1 MNRAKT
7 TMFSKIR
14 LQFTLLYMLIAVAFV
29 VIIGSFTY
37 GLLTIYLQSI
47 TDLALRHKI
56 AHEYEVMNLPMPP
69 ELTTADQQW
78 ADIRKRIFPSLFG
91 QTSTSTN
98 NDNPKIAGGPV
109 TGQAESVDKLSLE
122 EAYDG
127 ELSAIFLIPL
137 DAQGHS
143 LKTALSENRFA
154 QSRGLPDQQAV
165 QVALHNG
172 FDMRTIQSDDGTR
185 LRLLTY
191 HLPPNSGAT
200 FLQLGRVLSDQ
211 DRLMRQLLIG
221 LIAAGA
227 LVGLISSVSSW
238 WLAGRSLRPAQ
249 AAFERQ
255 HLFVANASH
264 ELRTPLTLIRAS
276 AEVAQSSLRLDDEQ
290 RALLKDVIEE
300 ADHMTRLVND
310 LLLLSR
316 LDAGQLVLEKRA
328 VALAELLTDV
338 KRQIT
343 PLANERDLS
352 ISLKKADGVAWGDRD
367 RLRQVLLILLDNALR
382 HTPQGGGISLESKE
396 HGHGIWI
403 TVSDTGTGILP
414 EDLPHVFDYF
424 YRADRARTGG
434 ENAGLGLSIAKS
446 LIEAHKGEIRIESQL
461 GVGTSVRLAL
471 PSVKPSTLG
480 HQ

>member
-1 MNRAKT
+1 
-7 TMFSKIR
+7 MFSKIR
-14 LQFTLLYMLIAVAFV
+14 LQLTILYVLVAVAFV

-37 GLLTIYLQSI
+37 GLLTLYLQST

-56 AHEYEVMNLPMPP
+56 AHEYEVMNLPLPP
-69 ELTTADQQW
+69 ELTMADQQW
-78 ADIRKRIFPSLFG
+78 AEIRQRIFPNLFG
-91 QTSTSTN
+91 KASTPPNS
-98 NDNPKIAGGPV
+98 DNPKPTGGQG
-109 TGQAESVDKLSLE
+109 TQQAESVAKLSLE

-137 DAQGHS
+137 DAQGHF
-143 LKTALSENRFA
+143 LKTALNENRFA
-154 QSRGLPDQQAV
+154 QSRVLPDQQAL

-172 FDMRTIQSDDGTR
+172 SDMRTIQSDDGAR

-221 LIAAGA
+221 LIAVGV
-227 LVGLISSVSSW
+227 LVGLISSGSSW

-249 AAFERQ
+249 AAFARQ

-276 AEVAQSSLRLDDEQ
+276 AEVLQSSRRLDDEQ
-290 RALLKDVIEE
+290 RALLKDVIGE

-316 LDAGQLVLEKRA
+316 LDAGQLALEKRA

-343 PLANERDLS
+343 PLANGRGLS
-352 ISLKKADGVAWGDRD
+352 VSLKNVDGVVWGDRD

-382 HTPQGGGISLESKE
+382 HTPDGGAISLESRE
-396 HGHGIWI
+396 QGHGVWI
-403 TVSDTGTGILP
+403 TVADTGTGIQP
-414 EDLPHVFDYF
+414 EHLPHVFDYF

-446 LIEAHKGEIRIESQL
+446 LIEAHKGDIRIESQL
-461 GVGTSVRLAL
+461 GVGTSVWITL
-471 PSVKPSTLG
+471 PSAKTSATR
-480 HQ
+480 